1 MQKVT
6 IHVMNTLRLTA
17 DLNNIY
23 YSSFYLTQQKMHP
36 HSKKF
41 MHAHTVENTHSQSA
55 ESRVS
60 ECQKDGMY
68 NDHCVLKVNYGLQLN
83 YRMEH
88 VILKVA
94 HTYPFRCLAC
104 IYAHIETL

>member
-6 IHVMNTLRLTA
+6 IHVMNTLRPTA

-23 YSSFYLTQQKMHP
+23 YSSFYLTQQKMNP

-41 MHAHTVENTHSQSA
+41 MDAHTVENTHSQSA
-55 ESRVS
+55 ERRVS

>member
-6 IHVMNTLRLTA
+6 IRVMNTLRSKA
-17 DLNNIY
+17 DLNNLY
-23 YSSFYLTQQKMHP
+23 YSNSYLMQQQMHP

-41 MHAHTVENTHSQSA
+41 MHAHTGEKTHSQSE

-60 ECQKDGMY
+60 ESQKDGMY
-68 NDHCVLKVNYGLQLN
+68 NDHHVLKVIYGLQLN

-94 HTYPFRCLAC
+94 HTYPFRC
-104 IYAHIETL
+104 

>member
-1 MQKVT
+1 MDTQFKQEKVT
-6 IHVMNTLRLTA
+6 IHVMNTLRSKT
-17 DLNNIY
+17 DLNNLY
-23 YSSFYLTQQKMHP
+23 YSNSYLTQQQMHP

-41 MHAHTVENTHSQSA
+41 NYAHTAENTHSQSE

-68 NDHCVLKVNYGLQLN
+68 NDHHVLKVNYGLKLN

-94 HTYPFRCLAC
+94 HT
-104 IYAHIETL
+104 

>member
-1 MQKVT
+1 
-6 IHVMNTLRLTA
+6 MNTLRSKA

-23 YSSFYLTQQKMHP
+23 YSSSYLTQQKKHP

-41 MHAHTVENTHSQSA
+41 MHAHTKENTHSQSA
-55 ESRVS
+55 ESKVS

-68 NDHCVLKVNYGLQLN
+68 NDHHVLKVNYGLQHN
-83 YRMEH
+83 YSMEH
-88 VILKVA
+88 VILKFA
-94 HTYPFRCLAC
+94 NTYPFRCLAC